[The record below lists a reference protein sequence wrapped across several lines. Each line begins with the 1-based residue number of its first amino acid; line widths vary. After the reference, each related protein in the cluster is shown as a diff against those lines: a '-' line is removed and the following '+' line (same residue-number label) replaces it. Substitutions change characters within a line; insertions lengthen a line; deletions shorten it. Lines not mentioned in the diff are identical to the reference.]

1 MLHGR
6 LLAGIKEWPL
16 PLLLER
22 LPLADKAGLVAV
34 EGPNLST
41 VMCEGCLIGLHPP
54 GGEVKGSTDH
64 SLHGLQLYT
73 AFLQEHYPFHRR
85 V

>member
-6 LLAGIKEWPL
+6 LLAGIKEWPR
-16 PLLLER
+16 PLLLKR
-22 LPLADKAGLVAV
+22 LPLADKAGLVDV

-41 VMCEGCLIGLHPP
+41 VICEGGLTGLHPP
-54 GGEVKGSTDH
+54 GDQVKGSTDH
-64 SLHGLQLYT
+64 SLHGLLLYT
-73 AFLQEHYPFHRR
+73 AFLQEHYPFHCR